1 MLLPHRDAG
10 DGEVTGE
17 QGVRGAAQ
25 RVRGQEHPTDASD
38 SVPQAEHERVECVQ
52 TQRQY
57 RRESC
62 HAQADER
69 GCAVAVRVAAQAAA
83 SAGPRAEQGGVA
95 HDAAAQEEGADERA
109 TADPPDCRPAAESQ
123 DKGLVHQNEKH
134 ERTVVL
140 HDDGYAVAG
149 VCRQVPTEHL
159 HQSNRRPIKARQ
171 PMLHVVPL
179 IKFLDVRVAK
189 QAAFGKAQLQEQEQM
204 LEDIRQ
210 TTPHQREYR
219 SINTLQAEAANIRK

>member
-10 DGEVTGE
+10 DGEVAGE

-25 RVRGQEHPTDASD
+25 RVRGQERPTDAGD
-38 SVPQAEHERVECVQ
+38 PMPQAEHERVECVQ

-69 GCAVAVRVAAQAAA
+69 GCAVAVRVAAQAVAL
-83 SAGPRAEQGGVA
+83 AGPRAEQRGVA
-95 HDAAAQEEGADERA
+95 HDAAAQQEGADERT
-109 TADPPDCRPAAESQ
+109 TADPPNCRPAAECQ
-123 DKGLVHQNEKH
+123 DKGLVNHNEKH
-134 ERTVVL
+134 EGTVVL
-140 HDDGYAVAG
+140 HDDGDAVAG

-159 HQSNRRPIKARQ
+159 HQSNCRPIKARQ

-210 TTPHQREYR
+210 TTPQRREDR
-219 SINTLQAEAANIRK
+219 SIKTTQAEAANIRK